1 LSDVI
6 VIILFFL
13 DTAMEAD
20 ASVLP
25 VTRVSALSMPAPF
38 SSVGVVG
45 VLLEEEAEETE
56 RATPG
61 SRHITVC
68 TSVSMDI
75 LKNRNF

>member
-1 LSDVI
+1 
-6 VIILFFL
+6 
-13 DTAMEAD
+13 MEAD
-20 ASVLP
+20 ASELFAVSEI
-25 VTRVSALSMPAPF
+25 SALSVPAPF

-75 LKNRNF
+75 L